1 MGGHLES
8 AVRVGGPAAS
18 EVSRSTDKFFIERQ
32 SAMKTDNPA
41 TLIAALTDSP
51 IYQEYERAFTAA
63 TGLPVVLRP
72 VETWQLPHHGH
83 AGENPFCALMA
94 EKSRTCA
101 ACLQTHQLLSET
113 ARVAPVTVNCSHGMA
128 ETAVPVRIGDR
139 IVGLLQTG
147 QVFRKAPT
155 EAQFRRTVKLLQDW
169 GVTTELAQL
178 HELYYGTQV
187 VSRGTYEGIV
197 ALLGIFSQQLSA
209 VSNQIILQRE
219 NGEPPMIRHAKEYLA
234 AHYTEPLSLTVVS
247 KAVHTSTFYL
257 CKMFKHATGINFTQY
272 LSRVRVEKAVHLLLN
287 PNLRISEVAF
297 EVGFQSLT
305 HFNRVFKK
313 IHGQSPTEYR
323 AKLPRG

>member
-1 MGGHLES
+1 
-8 AVRVGGPAAS
+8 
-18 EVSRSTDKFFIERQ
+18 
-32 SAMKTDNPA
+32 MKADSPT
-41 TLIAALTDSP
+41 TLITALTDSP

-83 AGENPFCALMA
+83 NGENPFCALMA

-101 ACLQTHQLLSET
+101 ACLQTHQVLSET
-113 ARVAPVTVNCSHGMA
+113 ALIAPITIDCSHGMA

-155 EAQFRRTVKLLQDW
+155 ESQFRRTVKLLQDW
-169 GVTTELAQL
+169 GVATELTQL
-178 HELYYGTQV
+178 HELYFGTRV
-187 VSRGTYEGIV
+187 VSRCTYDGIV

-209 VSNQIILQRE
+209 LSNQIIVQHE
-219 NGEPPMIRHAKEYLA
+219 NGEPPMIRHAKEYIA
-234 AHYTEPLSLTVVS
+234 AHYTEPLSLAVVS

-272 LSRVRVEKAVHLLLN
+272 LSRVRVEKAGHLLLN

-313 IHGQSPTEYR
+313 IHGQSPTAYR